1 MTQGPRAFNDCLPR
15 RRGFTLVELLV
26 AITIVGLL
34 ISLLLPAVQA
44 ARESARRTQ
53 CANNLKQIGLALQ
66 NHHAAHG
73 SLPSGYISGLDAAGN
88 ETGPGWGWAA
98 LSLPYLEQVPLWNSI
113 DFRQPI
119 ESPVNAARTKSASGL
134 LCPSNELPKPTWP
147 AEARDADG
155 NPTSLI
161 CDVGFCAYVGMYGS
175 TDTCPKGDGVF
186 FRNSHIRHRDITDG
200 TSHTIA
206 VGERAYR
213 LGDATWVGA
222 VTGAKMFP
230 DSDDGEIAAPH
241 LKPSLAMVLS
251 HAGLGN
257 GPNSPTSE
265 IDQFYSLHGNGANFV
280 FADGHVVFLPET
292 IDYSVY
298 RAMATRAGGE
308 VISAY

>member
-1 MTQGPRAFNDCLPR
+1 
-15 RRGFTLVELLV
+15 
-26 AITIVGLL
+26 
-34 ISLLLPAVQA
+34 
-44 ARESARRTQ
+44 
-53 CANNLKQIGLALQ
+53 
-66 NHHAAHG
+66 
-73 SLPSGYISGLDAAGN
+73 
-88 ETGPGWGWAA
+88 
-98 LSLPYLEQVPLWNSI
+98 
-113 DFRQPI
+113 
-119 ESPVNAARTKSASGL
+119 
-134 LCPSNELPKPTWP
+134 
-147 AEARDADG
+147 
-155 NPTSLI
+155 
-161 CDVGFCAYVGMYGS
+161 MYGS
-175 TDTCPKGDGVF
+175 TDNCPSGDGVF
-186 FRNSHIRHRDITDG
+186 FRNSRIRHRDITDG

-265 IDQFYSLHGNGANFV
+265 IDQFYSLHGGGVNFV
-280 FADGHVVFLPET
+280 FADGHVVFLPQT
-292 IDYSVY
+292 IDYNVY